1 LRETPEVEGYSRRT
15 GARLALAIAEPNT
28 GDFLVKLRRDRQRTT
43 EEVKSELRRKF
54 NTTMPELEWEFPG
67 ILSDLIGDLTWSPDP
82 IEVKLFS
89 TDTRWLMKKAPEVMA
104 AIEQVPGV
112 VDTFDGLVMAGP
124 TLSLRVRPVAARRFG
139 LTAAAIA
146 AAVNTAML
154 GQTASSVLEGDRVV
168 NIRVLAAPDQI
179 ARLAALRELPLRTPR
194 GELVKLSQVAEITEE
209 GGQLELHREDL
220 RQLVAVTARLEGR
233 DLGSAIREI
242 KKVLAADPTL
252 PPGAVELGG
261 LYQQQVES
269 FHNLMV
275 VLCLG
280 TALVFTVLLIE
291 FRSFREPVAIVLGS
305 LLALSGTVGALA
317 LTGTTLN
324 IVSFL
329 GAIIGVGIVAKNGI
343 LMLDLVDHHLAEG
356 LTLEE
361 ALVRSGHRRFRPI
374 LMTSLSTVLAMLPL
388 AWGIGHGADM
398 LRPLAIGIMGAL
410 TVSVL
415 FSLIATPA
423 IYHLL
428 GGRSRAGALKQ
439 AE

>member
-1 LRETPEVEGYSRRT
+1 
-15 GARLALAIAEPNT
+15 
-28 GDFLVKLRRDRQRTT
+28 
-43 EEVKSELRRKF
+43 
-54 NTTMPELEWEFPG
+54 
-67 ILSDLIGDLTWSPDP
+67 
-82 IEVKLFS
+82 
-89 TDTRWLMKKAPEVMA
+89 
-104 AIEQVPGV
+104 
-112 VDTFDGLVMAGP
+112 
-124 TLSLRVRPVAARRFG
+124 
-139 LTAAAIA
+139 
-146 AAVNTAML
+146 
-154 GQTASSVLEGDRVV
+154 
-168 NIRVLAAPDQI
+168 
-179 ARLAALRELPLRTPR
+179 
-194 GELVKLSQVAEITEE
+194 VKLSQVAEITEE

-415 FSLIATPA
+415 FSLIATPV

-428 GGRSRAGALKQ
+428 RGGAHGAVVKR
-439 AE
+439 